1 MGFFTRFLPKNRGQ
15 VVSTY
20 KMISDNGGGFYQ
32 WDGKLYKSDIVRACI
47 RPKSRAIGKAV
58 AKHIRRDPVKGLQVN
73 PDAYM
78 RFLLEEPNQYMTGQV
93 FQEKLINQLELNG
106 NAFAWIQRD
115 ENGFPL
121 ALYPVNCSGVQLI
134 KDISGNIYLKFF
146 INNSTPFTA
155 AYSDIIHL
163 RKDYFNDE
171 FFGESPGASL
181 TQLMDVVCCS
191 DQSIVSAIKNS
202 SVIKW
207 LLKFNTTV
215 RREDLEKQ
223 AKQFADGFLSTSS
236 TTGGVAAVDAK
247 ADATQIN
254 PTDYV
259 PNAAQTDRT
268 IKRLYSFFNTNES
281 IVMCNYSENQ
291 WISYYETAVE
301 PDIAQLSGEFTRKL
315 FSRRERGFGN
325 AIIFESMNL
334 QFASMQT
341 KLALSAM
348 VDRGAMTP
356 NEWRE
361 TFNLAPVPG
370 GDEPIRRL
378 DTAVVDSTDDDSDT
392 GNGDSDGKDGDGN
405 EENGNQGNNCS
416 K

>member
-1 MGFFTRFLPKNRGQ
+1 MGFLDLFRPKNRGQ
-15 VVSTY
+15 VVTEY
-20 KMISDNGGGFYQ
+20 KMVSDYGQGFYQ

-47 RPKSRAIGKAV
+47 RPKSRAIGKSV
-58 AKHIRRDPVKGLQVN
+58 GKHIRRDPVKGLQVN

-78 RFLLEEPNQYMTGQV
+78 RFLLEEPNQYMIGQA

-115 ENGFPL
+115 ENGYPM
-121 ALYPVNCSGVQLI
+121 ALYPINCSGVQLI
-134 KDISGNIYLKFF
+134 KDDVGTLYLKFF
-146 INNSTPFTA
+146 VINSKPFTA
-155 AYSDIIHL
+155 LYSDIIHL
-163 RKDYFNDE
+163 RKDFFNDE
-171 FFGESPGASL
+171 FFGEPPGIALS
-181 TQLMDVVCCS
+181 QLMEVVSNS
-191 DQSIVSAIKNS
+191 DHSVISAIRNSSIV
-202 SVIKW
+202 KW
-207 LLKFNTTV
+207 LLKFNTTI

-223 AKQFADGFLSTSS
+223 AKSFADGFLSTQS
-236 TTGGVAAVDAK
+236 TTGGVAAIDAK
-247 ADATQIN
+247 ADAQQIQ
-254 PTDYV
+254 PQDYV

-268 IKRLYSFFNTNES
+268 TKRIYAFFNTNEK
-281 IVMCNYSENQ
+281 IVMCDYTENE

-301 PDIAQLSGEFTRKL
+301 PDIGQLSMEFTRKL

-361 TFNLAPVPG
+361 TLNLAPIPG
-370 GDEPIRRL
+370 GDNPIRRL
-378 DTAVVDSTDDDSDT
+378 DTAVVGDNTDDGGDENETNSD
-392 GNGDSDGKDGDGN
+392 
-405 EENGNQGNNCS
+405 
-416 K
+416 